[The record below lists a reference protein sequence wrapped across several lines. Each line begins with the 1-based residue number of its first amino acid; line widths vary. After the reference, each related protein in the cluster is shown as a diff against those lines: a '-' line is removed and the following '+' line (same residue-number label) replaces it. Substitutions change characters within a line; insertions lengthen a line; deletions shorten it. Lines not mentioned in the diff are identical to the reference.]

1 MTVEDESGDDW
12 QPARKA
18 GEAPLVLG
26 PLPPAGAS
34 PGNGAGADSSQAR
47 ADHAARAARAQ
58 VAAAARA
65 RGDPV
70 ARSPGATTEAER
82 AGAYAGLV
90 TRTIAYVIDAAAINL
105 VALVIGVAAALALS
119 VFHLSNALKSAVTVT
134 LAVAFVLWAIGY
146 FVAFWSTTGQ
156 TPGSRVMRI
165 RVIDAHGAPALK
177 PRRAFVRVAG
187 LVLATI
193 PLFAGF
199 LMMLWD
205 RRRRCLQDR
214 LARTLVV
221 HSAPQVRILRR
232 QVTADSRADVGS
244 AVGSAGG
251 DDDTRPTTTS

>member
-1 MTVEDESGDDW
+1 MTAEDESGEHR
-12 QPARKA
+12 QPARKP
-18 GEAPLVLG
+18 GDVPLVLA
-26 PLPPAGAS
+26 PMPPAGAS
-34 PGNGAGADSSQAR
+34 PANGAAADASQAG
-47 ADHAARAARAQ
+47 ADHAAKAARAQ

-70 ARSPGATTEAER
+70 ARSASATTEAER
-82 AGAYAGLV
+82 AGAYAGLA
-90 TRTIAYVIDAAAINL
+90 TRTIAYVLDAAAINL
-105 VALVIGVAAALALS
+105 VALVVGVAAALALS
-119 VFHLSNALKSAVTVT
+119 IFHLSDALKSAVTVA
-134 LAVAFVLWAIGY
+134 LAVAFVVWAVGY

-165 RVIDAHGAPALK
+165 RVVDAHGAPALK
-177 PRRAFVRVAG
+177 PRRAFVRVVG

-199 LMMLWD
+199 FMMLWD

-232 QVTADSRADVGS
+232 RVTADRR
-244 AVGSAGG
+244 
-251 DDDTRPTTTS
+251 DDTRHATTL